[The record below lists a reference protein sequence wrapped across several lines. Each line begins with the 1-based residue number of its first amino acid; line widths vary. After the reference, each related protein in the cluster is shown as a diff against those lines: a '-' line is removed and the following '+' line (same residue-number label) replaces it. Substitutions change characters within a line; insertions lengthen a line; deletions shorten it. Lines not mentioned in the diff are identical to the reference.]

1 MLPNQK
7 QSIIPEHLAGTHM
20 GKSISKRIR
29 NGFYGFFIKRAP
41 RHVLKAEIARR
52 QIDAATRVYGAFLD
66 ADAFENEVVR
76 NTSSESNK
84 ISGIVA
90 HAVRSV
96 ARPSDLFFLPGERRS
111 AREAYSRISGV
122 PINQILTAGWHDEMD
137 FQWNFENS
145 PPAGIPKVDL
155 IASQAIIEH
164 LIDPYKHLTDCFGLL
179 KPGGHMVFSTV
190 IPGFQYH
197 RYPVDCLRFFPDW
210 FEEVAHRLDA
220 QVVLR
225 SMSMTTTLIAYTLR
239 KKD

>member
-1 MLPNQK
+1 
-7 QSIIPEHLAGTHM
+7 M

-29 NGFYGFFIKRAP
+29 GGFYGFLLKRAP

-52 QIDAATRVYGAFLD
+52 QIEAAKRVYGSFLD
-66 ADAFENEVVR
+66 A
-76 NTSSESNK
+76 ESNK

-111 AREAYSRISGV
+111 ASEAYSRISGV
-122 PINQILTAGWHDEMD
+122 PVDQILTAGWHDDMD
-137 FQWNFENS
+137 FRWNFENN
-145 PPAGIPKVDL
+145 PPIGIPKVDL

-164 LIDPYKHLTDCFGLL
+164 LIDPYKHLTDCFSIL

-210 FEEVAHRLDA
+210 FEEVARRLDA
-220 QVVLR
+220 QVILR

-239 KKD
+239 KKA